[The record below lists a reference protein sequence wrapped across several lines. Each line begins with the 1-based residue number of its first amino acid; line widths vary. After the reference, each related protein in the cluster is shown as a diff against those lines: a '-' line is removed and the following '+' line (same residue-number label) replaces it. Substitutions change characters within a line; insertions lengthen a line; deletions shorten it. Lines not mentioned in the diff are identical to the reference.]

1 MNIPY
6 RFTPMVQ
13 PNVRS
18 SARTPFY
25 PLFALMG
32 AGMGGLLGATLTLAA
47 TTTVGVELTLR
58 LVMAAHAAF
67 SFGILG
73 GWLAASFAMD
83 DRDDTATILSLPI
96 EFAGTS
102 TPGVPPRIAA

>member
-1 MNIPY
+1 
-6 RFTPMVQ
+6 MVQ

-18 SARTPFY
+18 SARTPFH
-25 PLFALMG
+25 PLIALLIALLG
-32 AGMGGLLGATLTLAA
+32 AWMGGLLGATLTLAV
-47 TTTVGVELTLR
+47 TTTVDVEWTLR

-83 DRDDTATILSLPI
+83 DRDDTAAILSLPI